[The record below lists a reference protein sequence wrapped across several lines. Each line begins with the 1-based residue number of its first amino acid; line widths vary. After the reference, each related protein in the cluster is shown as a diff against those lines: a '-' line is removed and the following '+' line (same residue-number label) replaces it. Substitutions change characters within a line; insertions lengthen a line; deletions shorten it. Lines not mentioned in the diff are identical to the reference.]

1 MVYKC
6 VFKTKYTPTSQFSNV
21 EAKGKMLI
29 KNSEQNTFSPNF
41 KCDYCDEN
49 PAPNIKGY
57 ADVAQGY
64 SGRWCEVMWM
74 CDSCGDERVNDGA
87 QALHVTE
94 ARERINSKPAPNRV
108 DF

>member
-1 MVYKC
+1 
-6 VFKTKYTPTSQFSNV
+6 
-21 EAKGKMLI
+21 MLI

-49 PAPNIKGY
+49 PAQNIKGY

-94 ARERINSKPAPNRV
+94 ARERISSKPAPNRV

>member
-1 MVYKC
+1 
-6 VFKTKYTPTSQFSNV
+6 
-21 EAKGKMLI
+21 MLI

-41 KCDYCDEN
+41 KCDYCGERYVS
-49 PAPNIKGY
+49 NIKGY
-57 ADVAQGY
+57 ADVAEGA

-74 CDSCGDERVNDGA
+74 CDSCGDERVNNGA

-94 ARERINSKPAPNRV
+94 ARERINSKPALKRHYRSYINMV

>member
-1 MVYKC
+1 M
-6 VFKTKYTPTSQFSNV
+6 
-21 EAKGKMLI
+21 EAKEKMLI